1 MATEAEILAA
11 LNLGS
16 SKAILENKGSSPLSE
31 LLVSLVEGVVNDLKE
46 ALVARNI
53 NTTSLGLSQSLGV
66 SNISFNGDSVS
77 VGITAEFYWKY
88 INYGVNGTEVNH
100 GAPEWGKSPAGVKS
114 FKESISEWIP
124 QRGVMLPQ
132 EFRTFDSF
140 AFAIMNSIKKKGK
153 APKPFFEDVV
163 NESLVAKLQEPISNV
178 LGRAIIVNIVSPWQ

>member
-1 MATEAEILAA
+1 MATEAEILES
-11 LNLGS
+11 LNIGA

-31 LLVSLVEGVVNDLKE
+31 LLISLVEGVVSDLKD

-53 NTTSLGLSQSLGV
+53 NTTSLGLSQSIGV
-66 SNISFNGDSVS
+66 SGISFEGDTVS

-100 GAPEWGKSPAGVKS
+100 GAPEWGKAPQGVKS
-114 FKESISEWIP
+114 FKQAILEWIP

-140 AFAIMNSIKKKGK
+140 AYAIMTNIRKKGK
-153 APKPFFEDVV
+153 APRPFFEDVV
-163 NESLVAKLQEPISNV
+163 NNSLVAKLQEPISNV